1 MVYLVTLWSPRLRV
15 MGEPLPPEH
24 SSWQN
29 RDSAPAAPASGT
41 VPPRQ
46 RPQLPTAL
54 CPGPSEGKAAPSPTS
69 WPFCPVGALWQP
81 AAVDYLD

>member
-29 RDSAPAAPASGT
+29 RDSAPTAPASAT
-41 VPPRQ
+41 VPPARGHSSPLLSVLAHLKGRLGHHQ
-46 RPQLPTAL
+46 H
-54 CPGPSEGKAAPSPTS
+54 PGPS
-69 WPFCPVGALWQP
+69 VQ
-81 AAVDYLD
+81 